1 MANVNNTQDTLLLT
15 QASEASPV
23 LLSENDLETMAAGG
37 EGDETVP
44 WCGIKPSRRATTQ
57 KIVDSVLASGGTVI
71 SVDYDTGKMSYTLG
85 SATPAPPLPR
95 D

>member
-1 MANVNNTQDTLLLT
+1 MAHVDNTQDTLSPM
-15 QASEASPV
+15 QASGTAPV
-23 LLSENDLETMAAGG
+23 LLSENDLEVMAAGG

-57 KIVDSVLASGGTVI
+57 KLVDGILASGGTVI

-85 SATPAPPLPR
+85 PSTPAPPIPR